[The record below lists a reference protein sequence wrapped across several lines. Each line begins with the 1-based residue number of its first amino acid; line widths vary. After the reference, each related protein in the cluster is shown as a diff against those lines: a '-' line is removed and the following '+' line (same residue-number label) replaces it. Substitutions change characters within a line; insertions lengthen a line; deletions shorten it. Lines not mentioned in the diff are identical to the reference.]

1 MEQDPPIASRRQPD
15 HPVDSI
21 FPSRWSRRSMTGAHL
36 DRTTLLTLLEAAR
49 WAPSSFNNQPWRF
62 LYALRGTEHF
72 PRYLDLLTP
81 NNRAWAENAGALLI
95 IASRATFES
104 GKRSV
109 THSFDAGAAWM
120 AFALQ
125 ASMLGLSVRGMQG
138 FDYEKA
144 REVSSL
150 PPDHAVEAMCA
161 VGYPA
166 PADRLPEA
174 LRQKEAPTG
183 RRRVEEFAFEGAFAT

>member
-1 MEQDPPIASRRQPD
+1 
-15 HPVDSI
+15 
-21 FPSRWSRRSMTGAHL
+21 MTGAHL
-36 DRTTLLTLLEAAR
+36 DRATLHTLLEAAR
-49 WAPSSFNNQPWRF
+49 WTPSSFNGQPWRF
-62 LYALRGTEHF
+62 LYALRGTEYF

-95 IASRATFES
+95 LASRTTFES
-104 GKRSV
+104 GKRAV

-138 FDYEKA
+138 FDYERA
-144 REVSSL
+144 REVAAL

-166 PADRLPEA
+166 PADRLPEP
-174 LRQKEAPTG
+174 LRPKEAPTG
-183 RRRVEEFAFEGAFAT
+183 RKRVEEFAFEGVFPAQPGP

>member
-1 MEQDPPIASRRQPD
+1 MEYNPPIPSRREPA
-15 HPVDSI
+15 HPVDSV
-21 FPSRWSRRSMTGAHL
+21 FPARWSRRSMTGGHI
-36 DRTTLLTLLEAAR
+36 DRATLLTLLEAAR

-72 PRYLDLLTP
+72 PRYLGLLTP
-81 NNRAWAENAGALLI
+81 DNRAWAENAGALLI
-95 IASRATFES
+95 MASRTTFES
-104 GKRSV
+104 GRRSA

-125 ASMLGLSVRGMQG
+125 AGMLGLTVRGMQG
-138 FDYEKA
+138 FDYGKA
-144 REVSSL
+144 KETAAL

-174 LRQKEAPTG
+174 LRQKESPTG
-183 RRRVEEFAFEGAFAT
+183 RKRVEEFAFEGVFPA